1 MAGDIT
7 QPVATS
13 NRYRYVIGV
22 MAIAAHLSVGLN
34 LFAVSPLLP
43 LAIEE
48 YGINRTNAG
57 LLVSF
62 PMLMGAMFGL
72 PGGILISRIGLRR
85 AFFFG
90 WVSISLLAL
99 SYVTPN
105 FWVMIVL
112 RLLFGVGFAFL
123 ITATGPMLMQWFR
136 PKEMLVMNALIT
148 AVMSLGIAISVASAA
163 PLAEMTSWKASLT
176 IFAGIGVIGT
186 FVWVWAGRGVARNI
200 GNAAM
205 VRLSDV
211 GAVLRNRTIV
221 LLILADAGV
230 FIQYAAF
237 TGWLPTFYIEERGIS
252 LSEAGLVTGILPF
265 VGVFAVLVGG
275 LLPGRFVSPKT
286 LFMASGLL
294 VISGGLGAFL
304 FSDMTGIYISVII
317 LGIGSWIYIPTLL
330 TLPMQMTGMTP
341 GHVAVVWGS
350 FLTFSGVTMFLAPIL
365 VGAVRD
371 LSGSFFLGFAIC
383 AVFSWSLFIAG
394 VLLPRSSATS
404 GTGATALITQD

>member
-1 MAGDIT
+1 MAVDIT
-7 QPVATS
+7 RPVATS
-13 NRYRYVIGV
+13 NRYRYVIGAMV
-22 MAIAAHLSVGLN
+22 IAAHLSVGLN

-62 PMLMGAMFGL
+62 PMLMGAIFGL
-72 PGGILISRIGLRR
+72 PGGILISRVGLRR

-112 RLLFGVGFAFL
+112 RLLFGIGFAFV
-123 ITATGPMLMQWFR
+123 ITAAGPLLMQWFR
-136 PKEMLVMNALIT
+136 PKEMQVMNALIT

-163 PLAEMTSWKASLT
+163 PLAAVTSWKASLT
-176 IFAGIGVIGT
+176 MFAGIGVLGT
-186 FVWVWAGRGVARNI
+186 LVWVWAGRRVVEEM
-200 GNAAM
+200 GNAAT
-205 VRLSDV
+205 VRLKDV

-230 FIQYAAF
+230 FIQYSAF
-237 TGWLPTFYIEERGIS
+237 TGWLPTFYREERGIS
-252 LSEAGLVTGILPF
+252 LSEAGLITGILPF

-275 LLPGRFVSPKT
+275 LLPGRVVSPKT
-286 LFMASGLL
+286 LFMASGIL
-294 VISGGLGAFL
+294 VILGGLGAFL
-304 FSDMTGIYISVII
+304 SPNITGIYISII
-317 LGIGSWIYIPTLL
+317 LMGIGSWLYIPTLL

-341 GHVAVVWGS
+341 GHVAVVWGA
-350 FLTFSGVTMFLAPIL
+350 FLTCSGATMFLAPIL

-371 LSGSFFLGFAIC
+371 LSGSFFLGLAIC
-383 AVFSWSLFIAG
+383 AVFSWSLFISG
-394 VLLPRSSATS
+394 VLLPRSPVTS
-404 GTGATALITQD
+404 GTGQ